1 VFSVVGQQF
10 AMNSALVLVLALV
23 LLMAVIA
30 RGDSQEIMTKKK
42 RQSKE
47 LEQKIEKLSPLT
59 KRSIREMKSLNMP
72 ETEIAERIK
81 YEAGGANAAKRIVEA
96 IGDEPKIDSK
106 RTSFGTNYNKNEKK
120 AQEVERNTA
129 QKAEKKRDNYFS
141 NKKTAEKT
149 KKEMKGSAAK
159 RKQREGNGQSPKKKF
174 KRSKSHKKE
183 L

>member
-1 VFSVVGQQF
+1 
-10 AMNSALVLVLALV
+10 MNYAIMLVLAVV
-23 LLMAVIA
+23 LLMISCAH
-30 RGDSQEIMTKKK
+30 GDAQDIMTKKK

-47 LEQKIEKLSPLT
+47 LEQKLEKLSPLT
-59 KRSIREMKSLNMP
+59 KKSIREMKGLHMP

-96 IGDEPKIDSK
+96 IGEEPKIDPK

-120 AQEVERNTA
+120 VPEAARNTA
-129 QKAEKKRDNYFS
+129 QKAEKKRENYFN
-141 NKKTAEKT
+141 NKKNAEKT

-159 RKQREGNGQSPKKKF
+159 RKQREGNGSQSRKKF
-174 KRSKSHKKE
+174 KSSKSSHRKE